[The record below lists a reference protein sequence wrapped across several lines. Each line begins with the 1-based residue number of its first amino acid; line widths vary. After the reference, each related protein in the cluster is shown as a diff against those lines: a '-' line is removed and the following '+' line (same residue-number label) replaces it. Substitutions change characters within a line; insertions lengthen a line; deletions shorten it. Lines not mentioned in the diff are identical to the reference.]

1 MAWAL
6 EAVEAAAVA
15 RIADFNPQDF
25 SNLIWA
31 FAKLRHTPGPAFQLQ
46 FEEAALAKLHEFPTQ
61 SLANTAYAYAALDLP
76 GARNM
81 LPFVHI
87 NLAERL
93 DQCGPSEL
101 VMVLWAGPS
110 TLFSLTLSTS
120 ITSVG

>member
-1 MAWAL
+1 MPL
-6 EAVEAAAVA
+6 
-15 RIADFNPQDF
+15 
-25 SNLIWA
+25 
-31 FAKLRHTPGPAFQLQ
+31 TPGPAFQLQ

-110 TLFSLTLSTS
+110 NHFRLTLSTS
-120 ITSVG
+120 GLGFGF